1 MLKLLLFGSESD
13 FTSIVLQGL
22 VTAGVSVSAV
32 AIHRARGRR
41 GAQHPG
47 ELPLVRAGE
56 VGAVASVHGIA
67 LLALDAMPEEG
78 ALDEAARLRPDL
90 LAIACFPR
98 ILGERWLTLAPHGA
112 LNLHPSRL
120 PAYRGPSPLFW
131 QFRNG
136 EERMGITLHRA
147 LAAVDA
153 GPVVETDEI
162 AVAPGV
168 SAREVNAALAR
179 RGAALLVRAVRRFGS
194 GAPRE
199 SAQDET
205 RATWFG
211 WPDESA
217 FRIPTTWTAEHA
229 FRFMRGVAE
238 WGRSF
243 SIEAGDGTLK
253 AERALGF
260 EARGGREGWV
270 QRDGRVATV
279 GFASGTLWVRAGD
292 GARTVP
298 QG

>member
-1 MLKLLLFGSESD
+1 MLKLLLLGSESD

-22 VTAGVSVSAV
+22 VEAGVSVSAV
-32 AIHRARGRR
+32 AIHRSRGRS
-41 GAQHPG
+41 GAQRPG

-67 LLALDAMPEEG
+67 LLNLDTMSEEG

-136 EERMGITLHRA
+136 EERMGVTLHRA
-147 LAAVDA
+147 VAAVDA
-153 GPVVETDEI
+153 GPVLEIDEMPV
-162 AVAPGV
+162 VAGV
-168 SAREVNAALAR
+168 SASEVNAAIAR
-179 RGAALLVRAVRRFGS
+179 RGAALLVRAVWRFGS

-199 SAQDET
+199 SAQDEA

-217 FRIPTTWTAEHA
+217 FRVSTTWTAERA

-238 WGRSF
+238 WGRPF
-243 SIEAGDGTLK
+243 SVEAGGDTLV
-253 AERALGF
+253 AESALDF
-260 EARGGREGWV
+260 EVQGGQQGSVRRE
-270 QRDGRVATV
+270 GRVATV
-279 GFASGTLWVRAGD
+279 GFASGTLRVRAGD

>member
-1 MLKLLLFGSESD
+1 MLKLLLLGSESE

-22 VTAGVSVSAV
+22 VAAGVSVSAV
-32 AIHRARGRR
+32 AIHRSRGRS
-41 GAQHPG
+41 GAQRPG
-47 ELPLVRAGE
+47 ELPLVHAGE
-56 VGAVASVHGIA
+56 VGAVAAVHGIA
-67 LLALDAMPEEG
+67 LMALDALPEEG
-78 ALDEAARLRPDL
+78 ALEEAARLRPDL

-136 EERMGITLHRA
+136 EERMGVTLHRA
-147 LAAVDA
+147 VAAVDA
-153 GPVVETDEI
+153 GPVLEIDEMP
-162 AVAPGV
+162 VAAGV
-168 SAREVNAALAR
+168 SASEVNAALAR

-199 SAQDET
+199 SLEDEA

-217 FRIPTTWTAEHA
+217 FRIPTTWTAERA

-238 WGRSF
+238 WGRPF
-243 SIEAGDGTLK
+243 SIEAGGETLV
-253 AERALGF
+253 AESALDF
-260 EARGGREGWV
+260 EVQGGQEGSVRRE
-270 QRDGRVATV
+270 GRVATV
-279 GFASGTLWVRAGD
+279 GFASGTLRVRAGD